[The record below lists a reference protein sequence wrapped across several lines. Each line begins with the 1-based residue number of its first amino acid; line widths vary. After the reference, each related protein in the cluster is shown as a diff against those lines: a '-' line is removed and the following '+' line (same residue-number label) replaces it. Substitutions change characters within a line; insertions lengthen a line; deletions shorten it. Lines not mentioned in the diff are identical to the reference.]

1 MGYYDFWSLHET
13 LETPNVGAPPAIPLP
28 PLSPPPPDVLQQIL
42 AQVQNTPGALQA
54 MATGQM
60 PLPQYTDP
68 TSNRTFTVDQA
79 GGQIM
84 ELRVPV
90 TVTERLQAQSMLGI
104 GQTVSPAGRK
114 ASGQEAPQQETKSDG
129 RSTITESKK

>member
-1 MGYYDFWSLHET
+1 
-13 LETPNVGAPPAIPLP
+13 
-28 PLSPPPPDVLQQIL
+28 
-42 AQVQNTPGALQA
+42 

-68 TSNRTFTVDQA
+68 TSNRTFTVDQS

-114 ASGQEAPQQETKSDG
+114 ASGQEPPQQETKSDG